1 MTPTYRFFA
10 GLLLAGLLAAA
21 CETGSFWEGRY
32 VGHPGQDPAGMVTLT
47 LQTGGKGQ
55 WTADQEST
63 PLRWEERGG
72 AIWLHL
78 KTGVVIVAQTI
89 PAEKTLSLQLPG
101 IGAFRLRKATP

>member
-1 MTPTYRFFA
+1 MRKSYRWLA
-10 GLLLAGLLAAA
+10 GLLLSVLMVGA
-21 CETGSFWEGRY
+21 CESKSQWEGKY
-32 VGHPGQDPAGMVTLT
+32 VGQAGQAPVVAVTLM
-47 LQTGGKGQ
+47 LQGGGKGQ
-55 WTADQEST
+55 WTADQENT

-101 IGAFRLRKATP
+101 IGAFQLRKATP